1 MAIVLVVMAPIVVS
15 ARALALARVVV
26 IVADQADAEDAG
38 YHRSDEADHGTRHGS
53 GEAEE
58 RMCH

>member
-1 MAIVLVVMAPIVVS
+1 MAIVLVVMALIVV